1 MVVMSQSDVIRGAV
15 TRALSDVKNDLAS
28 INRKLDMINPSKEE
42 NIVNNDVITLHW
54 KGKMVWWTKVKDA
67 SCYRLRLF
75 IREDEID
82 VIEIERNKAYYSFC
96 DLNFNLLP
104 YKVVLEVEDRNGNI
118 ISELSM
124 SI

>member
-1 MVVMSQSDVIRGAV
+1 MVVVSQRDLISGAV
-15 TRALSDVKNDLAS
+15 KGALSDVKNELKL
-28 INRKLDMINPSKEE
+28 INRKLDMTNPSKEE
-42 NIVNNDVITLHW
+42 IIVNNDVITLHW
-54 KGKMVWWTKVKDA
+54 QGKMVWWTKVKEA

-96 DLNFNLLP
+96 DLNFNLP